1 VKQRFRTQFRVLTI
15 VQVCLLAVTLCVLM
29 LTVLETNHLAVP
41 VVLAGIAILQ
51 VIALI
56 RSVQAHVDSLEDFF
70 AAVNYE
76 DFTRRFIEDDV
87 DAELKDAFNKVL
99 ERFQD
104 ARADRDLQAGYLDTV
119 IRHVPVAFFAARSD
133 GSLSLVNNP
142 ARRLTGMPTLQN
154 IRDLATIDET
164 LPAALA
170 GIEAGQQRLLQTNI
184 RGLPVELRVSVA
196 EIRMAGEVERLY
208 SIENLSGELS
218 ARESSAWRNLIRV
231 LTHEIMNTLTPIT
244 SLAQTT
250 VEMLDDPDSAAD
262 IREAIETIGRRS
274 EGMIRFVSRYRELL
288 HVPDPKAEDVSV
300 LELLQNVATLLQPS
314 MDGIEISIAVV
325 PESLEIFA
333 DRQLI
338 DQVLI
343 NLVKNAGD
351 ALAGTA
357 EPRIALAGK
366 LDLGRVIISVADNG
380 PGIHDDD
387 IDQVFIPFFTTKREG
402 SGIGL
407 SLSRQIMT
415 AHNGDIALESGP
427 SGTTFRL
434 VFQ

>member
-1 VKQRFRTQFRVLTI
+1 VKHRFRTRFRILTV
-15 VQVCLLAVTLCVLM
+15 VQVCLLALTLCVLA
-29 LTVLETNHLAVP
+29 LTVLETDHFAVP
-41 VVLAGIAILQ
+41 VVLAGIALLQ
-51 VIALI
+51 VLALI
-56 RSVQAHVDSLEDFF
+56 GSVQAHVDNLEDFF

-104 ARADRDLQAGYLDTV
+104 ARADRDMQAGYLDTV
-119 IRHVPVAFFAARSD
+119 IRHVPVAFFAARPD

-142 ARRLTGMPTLQN
+142 ARRLTGMPTLRN
-154 IRDLATIDET
+154 IHDLATIDET

-170 GIEAGQQRLLQTNI
+170 SIEVGQQRLLQTNI

-196 EIRMAGEVERLY
+196 EIRMEGEVERLY

-231 LTHEIMNTLTPIT
+231 LTHEIMNTLTPVT

-250 VEMLDDPDSAAD
+250 VEMLDDPGSAAD

-288 HVPDPKAEDVSV
+288 HVPEPKAEDVSV

-314 MDGIEISIAVV
+314 MESIRISIDVV

-351 ALAGTA
+351 ALASTA
-357 EPRIALAGK
+357 EPHITLAGK
-366 LDLGRVIISVADNG
+366 LNLGRVIISVADNG
-380 PGIHDDD
+380 PGIHEHD

-415 AHNGDIALESGP
+415 AHNGDIALESDP